1 MSISCGI
8 FEMKSLS
15 VEIESSRKNIPKVEE
30 LLAKANADFNVEE
43 QRFRKLLIAVSE
55 LVLNAIVH
63 GNKESSVKK
72 VKVTAEYD
80 DEKMIVKVLDEGAG
94 FDVTQI
100 PDPTSAENIRKESGR
115 GIYIVKQLI
124 DRVEYKK
131 TPEGFLIILTVFK

>member
-1 MSISCGI
+1 
-8 FEMKSLS
+8 MKSLS

-43 QRFRKLLIAVSE
+43 QRFHKLLIAVSE